1 MNRAP
6 AAGSPFEVDPVKPEA
21 QQRTRDRI
29 LDGAM
34 RAVARHGLVK
44 LRMGDVSQSAGLS
57 RGTVYRYFPNREKLL
72 DELARREA
80 DRFQKQLLAE
90 LEKAEPKEER
100 IRVALLYAARLASEH
115 PVLRRLLETDSAFVL
130 GFIREQLPVVRAV
143 IHELLAPVLEESSL
157 VRAGIATPQQLV
169 DWLTRVMISA
179 YLFPDPHP
187 DEMVRALAAVH
198 RALTVTPGEP
208 GG

>member
-1 MNRAP
+1 MNRVP
-6 AAGSPFEVDPVKPEA
+6 ATGSPFEVDPVQPDA

-34 RAVARHGLVK
+34 RAVARHGLGK
-44 LRMGDVSQSAGLS
+44 LRMADVSQSAGLS
-57 RGTVYRYFPNREKLL
+57 RGTVYRYFPNLEKLF

-80 DRFQKQLLAE
+80 DRFQNQLLAE

-115 PVLRRLLETDSAFVL
+115 PVLQRLLETDSAFVL
-130 GFIREQLPVVRAV
+130 GFIREQLPVIRAV
-143 IHELLAPVLEESSL
+143 IHGLLAPVLEESNL
-157 VRAGIATPQQLV
+157 VRAGIATPEQLV
-169 DWLTRVMISA
+169 DWLTRVMIST

-187 DEMVRALAAVH
+187 DEMAGALAAVH
-198 RALTVTPGEP
+198 RLLTVTPESK
-208 GG
+208 